1 VQEGVKNVSVGR
13 CLDSRAAVTY
23 DCYMTYDHDLDARG
37 LLCPLPV
44 LKLRKRISALEI
56 GERIRI
62 RTDDPAALIDVPHYC
77 AESGHRCV
85 DDAEDG
91 DGHQFVIEK
100 VS

>member
-1 VQEGVKNVSVGR
+1 MI
-13 CLDSRAAVTY
+13 T
-23 DCYMTYDHDLDARG
+23 
-37 LLCPLPV
+37 
-44 LKLRKRISALEI
+44 ISALEI